1 MLYGAL
7 SHFNELSRRPNV
19 LLREVAN
26 SDRPCESS
34 QMHHLI
40 PNDVWNTLLSKNE
53 FSDLP
58 LEALA
63 GGRHNQRNLMELPST
78 RAGALASG
86 RALHN
91 GSHPAYS
98 GYVLGMTEKLA
109 ASYKAER
116 VASPESAAA
125 NFAKSI
131 GDLED
136 TLRMGLDRRYAATQS
151 QLLLTSKDPYA
162 PYVGTDQLLV
172 TEAAEGIT
180 ARLQTAVD
188 MARADP
194 RSAYPNAALA
204 DKNCEAAKELTVEQL
219 QQVTSGLREKGINV
233 EAFAD
238 SRIPARVP
246 ATTFMDALKQEAEDH
261 PYIAGAA
268 ALGVGALAVVGGA
281 RALALSAAGAQA
293 IRLAPTAAAAALFA
307 GPEAQ
312 QTPPPPE
319 HQARP
324 VNRAPALNASP

>member
-1 MLYGAL
+1 M
-7 SHFNELSRRPNV
+7 
-19 LLREVAN
+19 
-26 SDRPCESS
+26 D
-34 QMHHLI
+34 
-40 PNDVWNTLLSKNE
+40 
-53 FSDLP
+53 
-58 LEALA
+58 
-63 GGRHNQRNLMELPST
+63 LPST
-78 RAGALASG
+78 QAGAVALG
-86 RALHN
+86 LALHN

-98 GYVLGMTEKLA
+98 AYVSGRMDELV
-109 ASYKAER
+109 SVYKAE
-116 VASPESAAA
+116 STHNPEAAA
-125 NFAKSI
+125 AGFSKAI
-131 GDLED
+131 VDLED
-136 TLRMGLDRRYAATQS
+136 RLRLGLDRRNGPPGS

-261 PYIAGAA
+261 PYKTGAA
-268 ALGVGALAVVGGA
+268 ALGAGALAVVGGA
-281 RALALSAAGAQA
+281 GALGLARAVVAGTQA
-293 IRLAPTAAAAALFA
+293 IRLSAPTAAAAALFA
-307 GPEAQ
+307 GPELQ